1 MEEIHIDDLNILTPS
16 EVIKIGTEFE
26 GEVCFSGE
34 FGQQVFTKPM
44 EEGGSVF
51 SGLLYEKY
59 PNGSLAYYSFY
70 DNGIPHGITVGFYP
84 DKTVSSYKNMCRG
97 TVHGK
102 EFVWFEN
109 GLVKSIAERKFSF
122 YTHFREWDES
132 GNLINL
138 KKEPNEFE
146 KEMIHKCELDEIRW
160 TSQKGT

>member
-1 MEEIHIDDLNILTPS
+1 MEEIHIDDLNILTQS

-70 DNGIPHGITVGFYP
+70 DNGIPHGITVEFYQ
-84 DKTVSSYKNMCRG
+84 DKTVSSYRDMDKG
-97 TVHGK
+97 TINGR

-109 GLVKSIAERKFSF
+109 GLIKSIADCKFSF
-122 YTHFREWDES
+122 YIHFREWDRN

-138 KKEPNEFE
+138 KQEPNEFE
-146 KEMIHKCELDEIRW
+146 KTMIHKYELVEKRW
-160 TSQKGT
+160 SQQDT